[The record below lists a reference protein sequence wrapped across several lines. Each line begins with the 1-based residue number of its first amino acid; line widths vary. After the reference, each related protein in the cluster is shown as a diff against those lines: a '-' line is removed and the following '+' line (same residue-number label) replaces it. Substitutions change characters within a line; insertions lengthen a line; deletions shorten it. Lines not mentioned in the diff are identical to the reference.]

1 MRLNKTAAVSHKM
14 KTSFGSKLFD
24 VFNVL
29 LMCLLMLIILIP
41 LIHVVSASFS
51 NPSAYVRYEGLMLS
65 LIHI

>member
-1 MRLNKTAAVSHKM
+1 MRSNKTAAVGHKM

-41 LIHVVSASFS
+41 LIHVV
-51 NPSAYVRYEGLMLS
+51 LS
-65 LIHI
+65 LIHISEPTSH

>member
-1 MRLNKTAAVSHKM
+1 MRSNKTAAVGHKM

-41 LIHVVSASFS
+41 PVSYTHLTL
-51 NPSAYVRYEGLMLS
+51 PTILLV
-65 LIHI
+65 